1 MRVRTC
7 FISLNYLL
15 AFLAVS
21 CLLLGEVIPLSFGI
35 LVLTMLGT
43 FWILEWNK
51 KIPVMPHRLFSL
63 WKIGL
68 IALPAIYVL
77 FQPKMLDLVTG
88 FLLFVLLS
96 RFLFK
101 TELNDYLYGYL
112 VSIVCLLIGAIFTQD
127 LVFAFMFL
135 AFYLILSWALMFYHM
150 MVEKVGSR
158 AAPQAFRFIG
168 EADTARGS
176 LFGLSSLMILVSLVI
191 TATIFFSFPRF
202 GLGFLELAT
211 SSSPVTG
218 FSDQVRLGEVGEI
231 KKNQSVVMR
240 VEFTRD
246 GKPYR
251 PKSKVLWRGVAL
263 DHYDGQTWRSTMPM
277 VWRSRHRPGTNTVL
291 FHVPNP
297 TTVVE
302 QEVYMESFDSPVIFT
317 HGVPMKID
325 GTFER
330 IQMDNGQVF
339 KTTDNRMGPRRF
351 SMISDLGADY
361 HAFRLPIQP
370 DLSFLQKGTH
380 PHLQLPQLSDRLK
393 QFAPTLVNDSDPA
406 ELKAS
411 KIMNHLQYFDYSMD
425 MKRETRLSAIDEFLF
440 VRKTGHCEYFASAMV
455 LLLRINGIPARM
467 VNGFMG
473 TEWNEMGNYM
483 IVRQANAHSWV
494 EAYIP
499 GKGWK
504 TYDPTPPDPN
514 AGFNQLNAL
523 TRTYDMMRLYWQR
536 YIVKYS
542 AKDQVRVVEFFNRRA
557 HDFTAQI
564 KKIRSLTFDDLL
576 KALGNRPEIWVGIAV
591 VTALLLLFPRTR
603 FWKGWFWIPT
613 PPYAAQLYQKM
624 LRKLEKRGIHKPASS
639 THLEFMEHLSGLPEE
654 KLDCVR
660 KITGFYEQ
668 HRFGKGFASKH
679 QIEHM
684 EKLVRQL

>member
-1 MRVRTC
+1 MRVRTY
-7 FISLNYLL
+7 FITFNYLL
-15 AFLAVS
+15 ALLAVT
-21 CLLLGEVIPLSFGI
+21 CLLMGEVIELSFGI
-35 LVLTMLGT
+35 LVLTTLGA

-63 WKIGL
+63 WKIGVV
-68 IALPAIYVL
+68 ALPAVYFV
-77 FQPKMLDLVTG
+77 FQPEMLNLVTG
-88 FLLFVLLS
+88 FLLFVLLT
-96 RFLFK
+96 RFLYK

-135 AFYLILSWALMFYHM
+135 AFYLILCWALMFYHM
-150 MVEKVGSR
+150 IVEKVGSR
-158 AAPQAFRFIG
+158 ATPQDFRFAG
-168 EADTARGS
+168 EADSARGS
-176 LFGLSSLMILVSLVI
+176 LFGLSSFMILVSLGI
-191 TATIFFSFPRF
+191 TATIFLTFPRF
-202 GLGFLELAT
+202 GLGFLELAS

-218 FSDQVRLGEVGEI
+218 FSDQVRLGDVGEI
-231 KKNQSVVMR
+231 KQNQSVVMR
-240 VEFTRD
+240 VEFTRH
-246 GKPYR
+246 GQPYR

-263 DHYDGQTWRSTMPM
+263 DHYDGQMWRSTMPM

-297 TTVVE
+297 KDVVE
-302 QEVYMESFDSPVIFT
+302 QEIYMESFDSPVIFT
-317 HGVPMKID
+317 HGVVMKID

-339 KTTDNRMGPRRF
+339 KTTDNHMGPRRF

-361 HAFRLPIQP
+361 HAFRLPVQP
-370 DLSFLQKGTH
+370 DLSFLRNGPT
-380 PHLQLPQLSDRLK
+380 PHLQLPQLSDQLH
-393 QFAPTLVNDSDPA
+393 QFAPTLVNDSDPE

-411 KIMNHLQYFDYSMD
+411 KILNHLQHFNYSMN

-440 VRKTGHCEYFASAMV
+440 VRKEGHCEYFASAMV
-455 LLLRINGIPARM
+455 LLLRLNGVPARM

-483 IVRQANAHSWV
+483 IVRQAHAHSWV

-504 TYDPTPPDPN
+504 TYDPTPPDPA
-514 AGFNQLNAL
+514 AGLNRLNAL
-523 TRTYDMMRLYWQR
+523 SRTYDMMRLYWQR
-536 YIVKYS
+536 YVVKYS
-542 AKDQVRVVEFFNRRA
+542 ARDQVRVVEFFNRGA
-557 HDFTAQI
+557 HRLTDQF
-564 KKIRSLTFDDLL
+564 KKLRSVSMDEVLQFF
-576 KALGNRPEIWVGIAV
+576 KNRSEIWLGLLVLAV
-591 VTALLLLFPRTR
+591 LLIGLLRSP
-603 FWKGWFWIPT
+603 FWRGWSWMPK
-613 PPYAAQLYQKM
+613 PPYAAQLYRKM

-639 THLEFMEHLSGLPEE
+639 THLEFLERLTGLAPD
-654 KLDCVR
+654 KRNCVR
-660 KITGFYEQ
+660 EITGLYERY
-668 HRFGKGFASKH
+668 RFGRDFVSKQ